1 MARGLGAS
9 KENNDL
15 ENNDVSRKATTA
27 FWASRHFTMPPRTN
41 AKKAKAEANAEDKA
55 NAKIQAE
62 AVDTMPS
69 FDVDESVAAAV
80 HASRSASGDERSRC
94 ARAGCRGRTSEVA
107 FPGASG
113 DEVDVS
119 HRLSGH
125 LPSRHFTMP
134 PRTNAKKAKA
144 EANAEGKANAKIQA
158 EAVDTMPSFD
168 VDESVAAAVLAHVSS
183 PRDRLALACVSSVW
197 KNAVT
202 SEGAWGTCDLVL
214 DGELGKRLTDE
225 RFGRLLCY
233 CGDVKHLE
241 VCDAP
246 AAEFEGNFLSD
257 EGIAAKFASLES
269 FKLTNC
275 SGVDCTWVVDFME
288 AIGMPAR
295 PKDKRLRCL
304 HLAGCVLAEMEFYH
318 IETLNECL
326 TADRDDMFLEQ
337 GEKRVPSV
345 IRVQNKANLDLW
357 WCESECERVV
367 TTSAV
372 KICNICK
379 SAFCVSCAEGSSCDG
394 CGEFICSEC
403 EFDDR
408 FEVSCHGCGDTFCQE
423 CLLSMKISVCRG
435 GPCSDK
441 EGTNRRCFKAYCEPC
456 RKKENII
463 FGMCSECFGVW
474 CSDCA
479 YDKDGPN
486 LNCCFGKGGCY
497 KTMCGPCGEKT
508 NQFYPF
514 CSKCNEGWCPDC
526 DPGVDF
532 YYPYSDDSDFFCPT
546 CAPTY

>member
-1 MARGLGAS
+1 MAILSYVCPESTTIAG
-9 KENNDL
+9 
-15 ENNDVSRKATTA
+15 SRNMTRVMGHKST
-27 FWASRHFTMPPRTN
+27 SG
-41 AKKAKAEANAEDKA
+41 
-55 NAKIQAE
+55 
-62 AVDTMPS
+62 S
-69 FDVDESVAAAV
+69 S
-80 HASRSASGDERSRC
+80 SRSASGDERSRC

-134 PRTNAKKAKA
+134 PRTNVKKAKA
-144 EANAEGKANAKIQA
+144 EANAEDKANAKVQA
-158 EAVDTMPSFD
+158 EADDTMPSFD

-183 PRDRLALACVSSVW
+183 PRDRLALACVSPVW

-275 SGVDCTWVVDFME
+275 SGVDCTSVVDFMK
-288 AIGMPAR
+288 AIDMTAR

-318 IETLNECL
+318 IETLEQCL
-326 TADRDDMFLEQ
+326 TADRDDMFYLEQ
-337 GEKRVPSV
+337 GEKSSV
-345 IRVQNKANLDLW
+345 IRIQNKANLDLW

-372 KICNICK
+372 KICNICE
-379 SAFCVSCAEGSSCDG
+379 SAFCVSCAEGSCCDG

-403 EFDDR
+403 DPFEDR
-408 FEVSCHGCGDTFCQE
+408 PEYSCDGCGDMFCQE
-423 CLLSMKISVCRG
+423 CLFSMKSVYAREVRVATR
-435 GPCSDK
+435 K
-441 EGTNRRCFKAYCEPC
+441 ALTNDA
-456 RKKENII
+456 
-463 FGMCSECFGVW
+463 
-474 CSDCA
+474 
-479 YDKDGPN
+479 
-486 LNCCFGKGGCY
+486 
-497 KTMCGPCGEKT
+497 
-508 NQFYPF
+508 
-514 CSKCNEGWCPDC
+514 SKRTASP
-526 DPGVDF
+526 V
-532 YYPYSDDSDFFCPT
+532 
-546 CAPTY
+546 

>member
-1 MARGLGAS
+1 
-9 KENNDL
+9 
-15 ENNDVSRKATTA
+15 
-27 FWASRHFTMPPRTN
+27 MPPRTN

-62 AVDTMPS
+62 AD
-69 FDVDESVAAAV
+69 
-80 HASRSASGDERSRC
+80 
-94 ARAGCRGRTSEVA
+94 
-107 FPGASG
+107 
-113 DEVDVS
+113 
-119 HRLSGH
+119 
-125 LPSRHFTMP
+125 
-134 PRTNAKKAKA
+134 
-144 EANAEGKANAKIQA
+144 
-158 EAVDTMPSFD
+158 DTMPSFD

-275 SGVDCTWVVDFME
+275 SGVDCTWVADFME

-408 FEVSCHGCGDTFCQE
+408 FEVSCHGCGDTFCEE
-423 CLLSMKISVCRG
+423 CIISEQKIGICRG
-435 GPCSDK
+435 GTCSDK
-441 EGTNRRCFKAYCEPC
+441 EGSNKRCFKAYCEPC
-456 RKKENII
+456 QKKENVH
-463 FGMCSECFGVW
+463 FGMCFECFGVW
-474 CSDCA
+474 CTDCA

-486 LNCCFGKGGCY
+486 LNCCYGKGGCY
-497 KTMCGPCGEKT
+497 KSMCGPCGEKT

-514 CSKCNEGWCPDC
+514 CFDCNEQWCSDC
-526 DPGVDF
+526 DPGVEF
-532 YYPYSDDSDFFCPT
+532 YPPYSDSRPRFLCPT
-546 CAPTY
+546 CAETQFSRY

>member
-1 MARGLGAS
+1 M
-9 KENNDL
+9 
-15 ENNDVSRKATTA
+15 
-27 FWASRHFTMPPRTN
+27 
-41 AKKAKAEANAEDKA
+41 
-55 NAKIQAE
+55 
-62 AVDTMPS
+62 
-69 FDVDESVAAAV
+69 
-80 HASRSASGDERSRC
+80 
-94 ARAGCRGRTSEVA
+94 
-107 FPGASG
+107 
-113 DEVDVS
+113 
-119 HRLSGH
+119 SGH

-134 PRTNAKKAKA
+134 PRTNAKKVKV
-144 EANAEGKANAKIQA
+144 EANAEDKANAEIQA
-158 EAVDTMPSFD
+158 EADDTKPSFD
-168 VDESVAAAVLAHVSS
+168 VDESVAAAVLSRVSS
-183 PRDRLALACVSSVW
+183 PRDRLALACVSPVW

-304 HLAGCVLAEMEFYH
+304 HLAGCVLAEMEHHH

-345 IRVQNKANLDLW
+345 ICVQNKANLDLW
-357 WCESECERVV
+357 WSECGGVV
-367 TTSAV
+367 PTSEV

-379 SAFCVSCAEGSSCDG
+379 SAFCAEGCSSCAEGSFCDG
-394 CGEFICSEC
+394 CGEFVCLEC
-403 EFDDR
+403 DNGFEDR
-408 FEVSCHGCGDTFCQE
+408 PEYFCDGCDESFCQE

-441 EGTNRRCFKAYCEPC
+441 EGTNKRCFKAYCEPC
-456 RKKENII
+456 QKKKNII
-463 FGMCSECFGVW
+463 FGICFECFGVW
-474 CSDCA
+474 CIRLCVRQRRP
-479 YDKDGPN
+479 KPQLLLRQRRMLQN
-486 LNCCFGKGGCY
+486 NVR
-497 KTMCGPCGEKT
+497 TMRRE
-508 NQFYPF
+508 
-514 CSKCNEGWCPDC
+514 NESVLPLLLRLQRRM
-526 DPGVDF
+526 VL
-532 YYPYSDDSDFFCPT
+532 
-546 CAPTY
+546 

>member
-41 AKKAKAEANAEDKA
+41 AKKAKAEANAED
-55 NAKIQAE
+55 
-62 AVDTMPS
+62 
-69 FDVDESVAAAV
+69 
-80 HASRSASGDERSRC
+80 
-94 ARAGCRGRTSEVA
+94 
-107 FPGASG
+107 
-113 DEVDVS
+113 
-119 HRLSGH
+119 
-125 LPSRHFTMP
+125 
-134 PRTNAKKAKA
+134 
-144 EANAEGKANAKIQA
+144 KANAKIQA

-379 SAFCVSCAEGSSCDG
+379 TAFCVSCAEGSSCDG

-456 RKKENII
+456 QKKKNII
-463 FGMCSECFGVW
+463 FGICFECFGVW
-474 CSDCA
+474 CTDCA
-479 YDKDGPN
+479 YDKDGPL
-486 LNCCFGKGGCY
+486 LNCCYGKGGCY
-497 KTMCGPCGEKT
+497 KSMCGPCGEKT
-508 NQFYPF
+508 NQFYAF
-514 CSKCNEGWCPDC
+514 CFDCNEQWCSDC
-526 DPGVDF
+526 DPGVEF
-532 YYPYSDDSDFFCPT
+532 YPPYSDSRPRFLCPT
-546 CAPTY
+546 CAETQFSRY